1 MIYLK
6 NGFKVS
12 KNTTKMIKF
21 YYILIYL
28 KDLQALAVKN
38 KDRYFAFFKK
48 KMTVIKNTF
57 KMVTSVSH
65 LNVN

>member
-12 KNTTKMIKF
+12 KNTTKMIKL

-28 KDLQALAVKN
+28 KDLQALDVKN
-38 KDRYFAFFKK
+38 KDRYFAFLKK
-48 KMTVIKNTF
+48 K
-57 KMVTSVSH
+57 
-65 LNVN
+65 